1 MPLPTVPRPTITL
14 GGKSGPELT
23 AHNFPFLTLF
33 TTTVD
38 NNIMPVPRITKEAL
52 QALLE
57 TNDSTVPVLVD
68 VRLKYPYEHSTVTLP
83 GAVRL
88 APPDFDSS
96 SLPRN
101 RDIVIYDSDPEE
113 IVSARVAAALIRDG
127 YRVSA
132 LQGGIV
138 EWVAAKLPTDSKEA
152 PKQKPPVAGAL
163 KG

>member
-1 MPLPTVPRPTITL
+1 
-14 GGKSGPELT
+14 
-23 AHNFPFLTLF
+23 
-33 TTTVD
+33 
-38 NNIMPVPRITKEAL
+38 MPVPRITKEAL